1 MSTDNLGTGIPGS
14 CHNQADSMMEE
25 SELSNSQ
32 KIQGE
37 EGNNDSS
44 DSNHQ
49 DDKCIALPLRF
60 AVGDRV
66 EAMMSCWESGTVI
79 QHWDDGNPYR
89 IRLDNQKVGDVNA
102 PEDNDA
108 YIRKPRNL
116 SDYEGSDSC
125 LCKECLAERAAQKKA
140 AALALPG
147 PPVDTGVYPPGF
159 CPPGARKQGGD
170 LCPTCGL
177 SVDGG
182 KAVGNGCTCPE
193 CVNKSGCKCGTKH
206 AATAAR
212 ERLRQKLNAK
222 KKKAR
227 SRRQNSLPMLPVVE
241 KVDKRAV
248 DDLLSFIEGASA
260 ASSRSRS
267 RSRSNS
273 NSSDSSSSSSSSG
286 GGGGGGGNDAP
297 CKSKTGVIA
306 PPKIPNS
313 AKALKRERQRQRK
326 VEQKQQKFNEEVAAE
341 AHSAQAKATVVNTT
355 SVKEADTKGASA
367 NTSISSLVG
376 AAGGTSL
383 NLEPQFEACACS
395 MPDLLQ
401 PASTS
406 EFEPTCSELFPST
419 SADYFDTMDEDDDF
433 AAELEKFKSFID
445 QSFRMPT
452 ERQKVAIN
460 MGVIRTA
467 VQKCRGERFGAQTMM
482 AM

>member
-14 CHNQADSMMEE
+14 CHNQADSMIEE

-32 KIQGE
+32 KIQEE

-108 YIRKPRNL
+108 YIRKLRNL

-241 KVDKRAV
+241 K
-248 DDLLSFIEGASA
+248 
-260 ASSRSRS
+260 
-267 RSRSNS
+267 
-273 NSSDSSSSSSSSG
+273 
-286 GGGGGGGNDAP
+286 
-297 CKSKTGVIA
+297 TGVIA
-306 PPKIPNS
+306 PPKIPKS

-326 VEQKQQKFNEEVAAE
+326 VEQKQQKLNEEVAAE